1 MERESLSG
9 NFQQDIRVLEDTL
22 RVRQSFDVVLRRIE
36 VGERQAAILFIDGFA
51 KDDIMEKILEY
62 LMSLSREDMQ
72 DLPRTEDFSSRFVP
86 YVEVE
91 TTSQME
97 QIRTQVLSGAVAL
110 LIDGYREAVLIDA
123 RTYPVRGVGEPGR

>member
-110 LIDGYREAVLIDA
+110 
-123 RTYPVRGVGEPGR
+123 